1 MVALKDDA
9 PTRAQ
14 GDPEREETALE
25 QLDRNTAELVQ
36 EMRVAA
42 VGIQVLFA
50 FLLVVPFN
58 QGWKQVS
65 EFDRYDY
72 FVTLLCIAIAAALLI
87 APSIHHRVLFRRR
100 QKEFLVDVGTRLMII
115 AMAFLAAGFTGILV
129 LISNFVFGSVTAG
142 GVGAIAAAMI
152 AWLWFGIPLKRIRDL
167 QRFHRSAAG

>member
-1 MVALKDDA
+1 
-9 PTRAQ
+9 
-14 GDPEREETALE
+14 
-25 QLDRNTAELVQ
+25 
-36 EMRVAA
+36 MRVAA

-100 QKEFLVDVGTRLMII
+100 
-115 AMAFLAAGFTGILV
+115 
-129 LISNFVFGSVTAG
+129 
-142 GVGAIAAAMI
+142 
-152 AWLWFGIPLKRIRDL
+152 
-167 QRFHRSAAG
+167 HRSSWSMSVPA